1 MSSGFNEMS
10 LALFTTLAPAGAVAF
25 VIIALVRMLMGPRGG
40 GRTGAAGSG
49 GAGAGGGE
57 RAGAAGC
64 DGEDAGPHVGAGG
77 ESWGMRDPIS
87 RLDRM
92 VAIPFA
98 IALVGFIASATHLGT
113 PANALHVFSG
123 VGRSP
128 LSNEVSAAVLFLALA
143 GSYWMAAFSE
153 RFPAWLTRPWL
164 AAASLAATAFVG
176 FTSFA
181 YSVSTVPTWDTA
193 WTPAA
198 LMLQAVAG
206 GCLVALPVLCI
217 AGVRKRALDRVL
229 VGVSAIALA
238 GCCIVYAGYG
248 AEVLVV
254 ANNEFSAASLVP
266 RYAGQIAV
274 CAVSGFAG
282 IAAAAASMLV
292 ARKGLPR
299 AAVPLMA
306 LRLAACA
313 LMLGAT
319 FGARL
324 MFYQL
329 HMTVGF

>member
-1 MSSGFNEMS
+1 MSSGFNEIS

-25 VIIALVRMLMGPRGG
+25 VIVALVRMLMGVRDVRCGDVRAVG
-40 GRTGAAGSG
+40 DTAGTVS
-49 GAGAGGGE
+49 A
-57 RAGAAGC
+57 
-64 DGEDAGPHVGAGG
+64 DSIV
-77 ESWGMRDPIS
+77 ESWAVCDSPS

-128 LSNEVSAAVLFLALA
+128 LSNEVFAAVLFLALA

-153 RFPAWLTRPWL
+153 RFPAWLVRPWL
-164 AAASLAATAFVG
+164 AAASLAAITFVG
-176 FTSFA
+176 FTSLA

-193 WTPAA
+193 WTPAV
-198 LMLQAVAG
+198 LVFQAVAG

-217 AGVRKRALDRVL
+217 AGVRKWVLDRLLIAVSAVAL
-229 VGVSAIALA
+229 VG
-238 GCCIVYAGYG
+238 CCVVYAGYG
-248 AEVLVV
+248 SEVLMV

-266 RYAGQIAV
+266 HYAAQIAV
-274 CAVSGFAG
+274 CVVSGFAG
-282 IAAAAASMLV
+282 IIAAASSMLV
-292 ARKGLPR
+292 ARQGLPK
-299 AAVPLMA
+299 AAVPLFV
-306 LRLAACA
+306 LRLVACV